1 MIMNG
6 QGPSHLT
13 DFLISGVIAFFL
25 SPMLIL
31 LISVPTGDWP
41 DCAGA
46 ECCPSTFCFGPAF
59 LGFWLLFGIIGTII
73 FFIISLVVRAV
84 QGPKNYS
91 TTNTYNPPNY
101 QDDPY
106 QQHLNVNQLDEYG
119 GLEQLAELKDKGIIS
134 DAEFQ
139 KEKDRIL
146 NP

>member
-25 SPMLIL
+25 SPIVIVM
-31 LISVPTGDWP
+31 ISVGANDWP
-41 DCAGA
+41 DGYAGI
-46 ECCPSTFCFGPAF
+46 GPAF